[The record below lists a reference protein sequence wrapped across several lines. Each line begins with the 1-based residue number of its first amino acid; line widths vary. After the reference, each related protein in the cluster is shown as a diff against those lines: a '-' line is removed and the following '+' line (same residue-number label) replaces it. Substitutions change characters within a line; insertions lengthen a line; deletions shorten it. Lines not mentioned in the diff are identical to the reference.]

1 MAKASQA
8 KTQVWRFTEE
18 NEWEGER
25 WKVWFEAPVELE
37 EKLKELKALLKEHT
51 PDNYWLKQVDDFPDS
66 YDDGQLEEC
75 EYVGE
80 LEDGEEECGDCDYC
94 GGAEGYFAPEGEG
107 ELNVETLELA
117 LEYYRGE
124 GWNGDGQDP
133 LYKLRLFDQ

>member
-1 MAKASQA
+1 MAKPSQA
-8 KTQVWRFTEE
+8 KTHVWRFTEE

-25 WKVWFEAPVELE
+25 WERWFEASAELE
-37 EKLKELKALLKEHT
+37 DKLDELKALLQKHT
-51 PDNYWLKQVDDFPDS
+51 PDSYWLKRVNDFPDS

-75 EYVGE
+75 EYADQF
-80 LEDGEEECGDCDYC
+80 EDDEEGCGDCGYC

-107 ELNVETLELA
+107 ELNGETLELA

>member
-1 MAKASQA
+1 MAKPSQA
-8 KTQVWRFTEE
+8 KTQVWRFIEE

-25 WKVWFEAPVELE
+25 WKRWFEASAELE
-37 EKLKELKALLKEHT
+37 DKLSELKGLLEKHF
-51 PDNYWLKQVDDFPDS
+51 PDTYMLKQVNEFPES

-75 EYVGE
+75 EYADT

-94 GGAEGYFAPEGEG
+94 GGAESYFAPEGEG

-133 LYKLRLFDQ
+133 LYKLNLFN

>member
-1 MAKASQA
+1 MAKPSQA
-8 KTQVWRFTEE
+8 KTHVWRFTEE

-25 WKVWFEAPVELE
+25 WERWFEASAELE
-37 EKLKELKALLKEHT
+37 DKLDELKALLRKHA
-51 PDNYWLKQVDDFPDS
+51 PHSYWLKQVDDFPDS

-75 EYVGE
+75 EYADQFK
-80 LEDGEEECGDCDYC
+80 EDEGCGDCGYC
-94 GGAEGYFAPEGEG
+94 GGAESYFAPEAEG
-107 ELNVETLELA
+107 ELNGETLELA